1 VAVAVVDK
9 VIMELLVEMVAAV
22 LIMVQVAQEIHLL

>member
-9 VIMELLVEMVAAV
+9 VIMDLLVEMVAAV